1 MENNYDKNNDVH
13 LSGKIISE
21 FSFSHSAHGEAFYT
35 FMLEC
40 QRLSSAYDILPVTVS
55 ERLLINNEAKTGD
68 RAEIKGQLR
77 SYNSYSEGKTHLIL
91 TVFAKEIEIENAA
104 DTDINTIYLNGY
116 ICKPTIYRKTPFG
129 REIAD
134 ILLAVN
140 RLYNKS
146 DYIPVI
152 CWGRNAKFAK
162 SFEVGDNVLI
172 TGRIQSRNYQK
183 KISEEEVIEK
193 TAYEVSVSKIE
204 IFNDFIDEIQ

>member
-1 MENNYDKNNDVH
+1 MENINTQNNDVT
-13 LSGKIISE
+13 LSGRIISD
-21 FSFSHSAHGEAFYT
+21 FQFSHSAHGEAFYT
-35 FMLEC
+35 FMLQC
-40 QRLSSAYDILPVTVS
+40 QRLSSAYDTLPVTVS

-68 RAEIKGQLR
+68 RAEIRGQLR
-77 SYNSYSEGKTHLIL
+77 SYNSYSDGKTHLIL
-91 TVFAKEIEIENAA
+91 TVFAKEIEIDPDSN
-104 DTDINTIYLNGY
+104 TDINTIYLNGY
-116 ICKPTIYRKTPFG
+116 ICKPTVYRKTPFG

-162 SFEVGDNVLI
+162 SFEVGDNVII

-204 IFNDFIDEIQ
+204 ICSDFIDEIQ